1 VTSLDQN
8 TPLSADQLRG
18 LESMCAALH
27 GASETDP
34 VVKEVAWRTFAL
46 ISAHRVQCSEM
57 ARLTE
62 TAYNQARMLSEITDA
77 CVAAEA
83 EAERLR
89 VRRGEL
95 TSLLN
100 DPDRLA
106 DHLMHLRAILSE
118 ADRDAE
124 IDRLADGGDV

>member
-1 VTSLDQN
+1 MTDLDQN
-8 TPLSADQLRG
+8 THASLSSERLAEIRDLNVDSCSADAPYNPDVWT
-18 LESMCAALH
+18 LEKAR
-27 GASETDP
+27 TD
-34 VVKEVAWRTFAL
+34 L
-46 ISAHRVQCSEM
+46 LAHVDS
-57 ARLTE
+57 LTE
-62 TAYNQARMLSEITDA
+62 TAHNQARMIAELTSA
-77 CVAAEA
+77 CMAAEA

-100 DPDRLA
+100 DPERLA